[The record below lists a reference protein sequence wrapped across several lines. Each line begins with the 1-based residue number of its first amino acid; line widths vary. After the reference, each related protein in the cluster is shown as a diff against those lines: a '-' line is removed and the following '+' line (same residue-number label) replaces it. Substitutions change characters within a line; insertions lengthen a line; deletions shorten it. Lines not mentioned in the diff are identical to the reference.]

1 MSRDLMDLE
10 TGKFVFHYP
19 GEEDPEPETE
29 AEQPAE
35 PEPGEP
41 EPEISAEQSISEP
54 EEYTEDAEEE
64 EQETEVRI
72 SRFFR
77 FIIRLAILAVI
88 LYGLFTYV
96 LGLFT
101 SYDDRMYPFINDGD
115 IVITYRLGKVKPGDA
130 ILYRN
135 PDTGNTSVSRIAAE
149 GAETIDI
156 SEAGE
161 VLISGTPSALTV
173 YEATEKA
180 HTGTITY
187 PYTMT
192 EGGYF
197 LLNDHRAVD
206 IDSRQFGEIKKD
218 ALLGKV
224 ILVIR
229 WKGF

>member
-1 MSRDLMDLE
+1 MDLE

-41 EPEISAEQSISEP
+41 EPEISAEQSVSEP
-54 EEYTEDAEEE
+54 EKYTEDAEEE

-72 SRFFR
+72 PRFFR

-101 SYDDRMYPFINDGD
+101 SYDDRMYPFIMEGD
-115 IVITYRLGKVKPGDA
+115 TIITSRLASCNVGDA
-130 ILYRN
+130 VLYEN
-135 PDTGNTSVSRIAAE
+135 PDTGNTAVSRIAAV
-149 GAETIDI
+149 GTNTIGLSTSGD
-156 SEAGE
+156 
-161 VLISGTPSALTV
+161 VLVSGTPSELTV

>member
-10 TGKFVFHYP
+10 TGKFVFRYP
-19 GEEDPEPETE
+19 GEEDPKPETE
-29 AEQPAE
+29 AESGAE

-41 EPEISAEQSISEP
+41 EPEISAEPDAAEP
-54 EEYTEDAEEE
+54 EEFTEDA

-72 SRFFR
+72 PRFFR
-77 FIIRLAILAVI
+77 FIILLAILAVI

-101 SYDDRMYPFINDGD
+101 SYDDRMYPFIMEGD
-115 IVITYRLGKVKPGDA
+115 TIITSRLASCNVGDA
-130 ILYRN
+130 VLYEN
-135 PDTGNTSVSRIAAE
+135 PDTRNTAVSRIAAV
-149 GAETIDI
+149 GTNTIGLSTGGD
-156 SEAGE
+156 
-161 VLISGTPSALTV
+161 VLISGTPSELTV

-218 ALLGKV
+218 ALRGKV

>member
-1 MSRDLMDLE
+1 MDLE
-10 TGKFVFHYP
+10 TGKYVFHYP
-19 GEEDPEPETE
+19 CEEDPKSETK

-41 EPEISAEQSISEP
+41 EPEISAVSQKEADP
-54 EEYTEDAEEE
+54 EVLPDEAEEDKE
-64 EQETEVRI
+64 PETEVRI
-72 SRFFR
+72 PRFFR
-77 FIIRLAILAVI
+77 FIIRLAVLAVI

-96 LGLFT
+96 LGFFI
-101 SYDDRMYPFINDGD
+101 SYDDRMYPFLMEGD
-115 IVITYRLGKVKPGDA
+115 IVITNRLASYNVGEAV
-130 ILYRN
+130 LYEN
-135 PDTGNTSVSRIAAE
+135 PDTGNTAVSRIAAS
-149 GAETIDI
+149 GTNTIGLSTDG
-156 SEAGE
+156 S
-161 VLISGTPSALTV
+161 VLVSGTPSELTV
-173 YEATEKA
+173 YETTQKA
-180 HTGTITY
+180 HAGTVTY

>member
-1 MSRDLMDLE
+1 MSVLLTAMIALNTIF
-10 TGKFVFHYP
+10 TGYIP
-19 GEEDPEPETE
+19 MPAL
-29 AEQPAE
+29 AEVTPV
-35 PEPGEP
+35 
-41 EPEISAEQSISEP
+41 QSE
-54 EEYTEDAEEE
+54 
-64 EQETEVRI
+64 
-72 SRFFR
+72 
-77 FIIRLAILAVI
+77 
-88 LYGLFTYV
+88 
-96 LGLFT
+96 
-101 SYDDRMYPFINDGD
+101 
-115 IVITYRLGKVKPGDA
+115 
-130 ILYRN
+130 N
-135 PDTGNTSVSRIAAE
+135 PDTGNTAVSRIAAI
-149 GAETIDI
+149 GTNTIGLSTSGD
-156 SEAGE
+156 
-161 VLISGTPSALTV
+161 VLVSGTPSELTV